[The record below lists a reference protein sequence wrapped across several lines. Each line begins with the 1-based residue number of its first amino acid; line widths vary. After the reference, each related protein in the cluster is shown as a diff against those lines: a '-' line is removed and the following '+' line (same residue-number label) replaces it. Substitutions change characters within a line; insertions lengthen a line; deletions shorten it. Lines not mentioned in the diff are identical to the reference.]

1 MTPSA
6 RRRSSLVTLLAA
18 PILALAAAGLVL
30 ALPPA
35 PLAWAQ
41 GAPRGAVTVVNAEV
55 MVLHATRSE
64 GRGSIDPAIGNLPH
78 LREPPLSA
86 YNTYR
91 LLDKRSLALP
101 MGTSVVYPMPNGRVL
116 QVTFV
121 DRAGGHAFHV
131 QAAINQPGA
140 SPYLNRLELTAKPNE
155 PFFVGGQMYH
165 GGTLLLVITL
175 RP

>member
-1 MTPSA
+1 MTPTA
-6 RRRSSLVTLLAA
+6 RRRSLLVTTLAV
-18 PILALAAAGLVL
+18 PMLALAAGALVL
-30 ALPPA
+30 ALPPV
-35 PLAWAQ
+35 PLAWGQ
-41 GAPRGAVTVVNAEV
+41 SRSGAVTVVNAEV

-64 GRGSIDPAIGNLPH
+64 GHGAIDPAIGNLPQ

-91 LLDKRSLALP
+91 LLDKRNLALP
-101 MGTSVVYPMPNGRVL
+101 MGTSVMYPMPNGRVL

-121 DRAGGHAFHV
+121 DKAGGHAFHV
-131 QAAINQPGA
+131 MTAINQPGA

-165 GGTLLLVITL
+165 GGTILLVITL